1 MTSRAC
7 AVHAGFVVAVALVA
21 LVVLVM
27 ADIRPAQAQLPGDP
41 KAVARTKLVDGSDA
55 LKRGDFK
62 DALAR
67 FKEAYELVPSPKIHY
82 NFGLAYRGLG
92 RPADAID
99 AFEKFLTE
107 ATDASPDLR
116 ANAERFR
123 SELGQQ
129 VGTVALTCDVEGA
142 EISVDG
148 RSYGTTPARAPL
160 RLDPGPHQIV
170 VEKAPAAPF
179 TQRLE
184 LTAGQRVSVSVTLA
198 PEPTAD
204 GVVAAPVPPP
214 VPGPPAAPPAPPV
227 RRHSWKWWA
236 GWGGAAAG
244 IGVLGFGIARRMA
257 ANSKF
262 EEFNGA
268 TGSFGAACDADAR
281 VRDHGGDPCPGL
293 LSAGE
298 SAAAQANV
306 GFVVGGLLAAGGA
319 VLLALTWNETKEPGA
334 AVAATA
340 FTCAPELLRPGLT
353 CGLRF

>member
-7 AVHAGFVVAVALVA
+7 ADRAGIVVAVALGM
-21 LVVLVM
+21 LVL
-27 ADIRPAQAQLPGDP
+27 AAARPVQAQLPGDP
-41 KAVARTKLVDGSDA
+41 KAVARAKLVDGGEA
-55 LKRGDFK
+55 LKRGDYK

-67 FKEAYELVPSPKIHY
+67 FKEAYDLVPSPKIHY

-92 RPADAID
+92 RPAEAIE
-99 AFEKFLTE
+99 AFERFLSD
-107 ATDASPDLR
+107 ANDASPDLR

-129 VGTVALTCDVEGA
+129 VGTVVLTCDIDGA
-142 EISVDG
+142 DISVDG
-148 RSYGTTPARAPL
+148 RSYGTSPSRAPL

-170 VEKAPAAPF
+170 VEKAPAPPF
-179 TQRLE
+179 TRRVE
-184 LTAGQRVSVSVTLA
+184 LTAGQRMTVAVVLA
-198 PEPTAD
+198 KEPASPD
-204 GVVAAPVPPP
+204 PVAPAVAAPVPQP
-214 VPGPPAAPPAPPV
+214 VPEQPLAPEPPPQ

-236 GWGGAAAG
+236 GWGAAAV
-244 IGVLGFGIARRMA
+244 GVGALGLGIAERMA

-268 TGSFGAACDADAR
+268 RGPFGECDADAR
-281 VRDHGGDPCPGL
+281 VREHGGGSCSDL

-298 SAAAQANV
+298 SAATKANV

-319 VLLALTWNETKEPGA
+319 ALLALTWNETKEPGA
-334 AVAATA
+334 TA
-340 FTCAPELLRPGLT
+340 FTCAPDLLRPGLA